1 MKDAARPE
9 CLGEDN
15 SGATGRAAQKNDN
28 TFKERQDQQMDRN
41 SHIYQTYVNIL
52 KHELICAMG
61 CTEPVAL
68 AYCAAVARS
77 VLGEQ
82 PDRIKVE
89 ASGNIIKNVKS
100 VVVPNTGGRRGIA
113 AAAAVGVLGGDENA
127 RMQVIANVP
136 DEVKKRLGAYLEQ
149 TPIEVAPLDSPCVLD
164 MIVTVLKGEKS
175 AKVRIADEHTNIVYI
190 EKDGKELSAAP
201 SAAPANASADCSDD
215 ASGEA
220 SAPGMSRKTSLDS
233 SPENVSENSLDY
245 SLLTVRGIYDFA
257 CTCDLGDV
265 CPVIERQI
273 RMNTA
278 ISDEGLRSDY
288 GANIGKVLL
297 KGGTD
302 VRTRAKARAAAG
314 SDARMNGCEL
324 PVVICSGSGNQGMTA
339 SLPVIEYAKE
349 LQADHDTLVRALLI
363 SNLTTLHAK
372 AGIGR
377 LSAYCGAVSAGA
389 GAGAGIA
396 YLYGGDEEDIA
407 HTIVNTLAISSGIV
421 CDGAKSSCAAKIATA
436 VETGILGFEMYRNGQ
451 QFYDGEG
458 LVVKGVENSI
468 DNFSRLGRV
477 GMRETDREIILMMTE
492 KV

>member
-1 MKDAARPE
+1 
-9 CLGEDN
+9 
-15 SGATGRAAQKNDN
+15 
-28 TFKERQDQQMDRN
+28 MDRN

-77 VLGEQ
+77 VLGGL
-82 PDRIKVE
+82 PDRSKVE

-113 AAAAVGVLGGDENA
+113 AAAAVGVLGGNENA
-127 RMQVIANVP
+127 GMQVIANVP
-136 DEVKKRLGAYLEQ
+136 DEVKNQLGAFLEQ

-164 MIVTVLKGEKS
+164 MIVTVSKGEKS

-190 EKDGKELSAAP
+190 EKDGKELNIASVSASAEKDAPSAAP
-201 SAAPANASADCSDD
+201 SASSANASDACSHD

-220 SAPGMSRKTSLDS
+220 SAP
-233 SPENVSENSLDY
+233 ENDPENSLDY

-257 CTCDLGDV
+257 CTCDLEDV

-349 LQADHDTLVRALLI
+349 LQADHETLLRALLI

-492 KV
+492 KAF

>member
-1 MKDAARPE
+1 
-9 CLGEDN
+9 
-15 SGATGRAAQKNDN
+15 
-28 TFKERQDQQMDRN
+28 MDRN

-77 VLGEQ
+77 VLGGL

-113 AAAAVGVLGGDENA
+113 AAAAVGVLGGNENA
-127 RMQVIANVP
+127 GMQVIANVP
-136 DEVKKRLGAYLEQ
+136 DEVKNQLGAFLEQ

-164 MIVTVLKGEKS
+164 MIVTVSKGEKS

-257 CTCDLGDV
+257 CTCDLEDV

-349 LQADHDTLVRALLI
+349 LQADHETLLRALLI

>member
-1 MKDAARPE
+1 MKDAERPE

-175 AKVRIADEHTNIVYI
+175 ATVRIADEHTNIVYI
-190 EKDGKELSAAP
+190 EKDGDELSAAP

-257 CTCDLGDV
+257 CTCDLEDV

-349 LQADHDTLVRALLI
+349 LQADHETLLRALLI

>member
-1 MKDAARPE
+1 MKDAERPE
-9 CLGEDN
+9 CLGADN

-52 KHELICAMG
+52 RHELICAMG

-136 DEVKKRLGAYLEQ
+136 DEVKNRLGAYLEQ

-164 MIVTVLKGEKS
+164 MIVTVSKGEKS

-201 SAAPANASADCSDD
+201 SAAPANASADCSND

-492 KV
+492 KA

>member
-1 MKDAARPE
+1 
-9 CLGEDN
+9 
-15 SGATGRAAQKNDN
+15 
-28 TFKERQDQQMDRN
+28 MDRN

-77 VLGEQ
+77 VLGGL

-113 AAAAVGVLGGDENA
+113 AAAAVGVLGGNENA
-127 RMQVIANVP
+127 GMQVIANVP
-136 DEVKKRLGAYLEQ
+136 DEVKNQLGAFLEQ

-164 MIVTVLKGEKS
+164 MIVTVSKGEKS

-190 EKDGKELSAAP
+190 EKDGKELNIASVSASAEKDAPSAAP
-201 SAAPANASADCSDD
+201 SASSANASDACSHD

-220 SAPGMSRKTSLDS
+220 SAP
-233 SPENVSENSLDY
+233 ENDPENSLDY

-257 CTCDLGDV
+257 CTCDLEDV

-349 LQADHDTLVRALLI
+349 LQADHETLLRALLI

-492 KV
+492 KAF

>member
-1 MKDAARPE
+1 
-9 CLGEDN
+9 
-15 SGATGRAAQKNDN
+15 
-28 TFKERQDQQMDRN
+28 MDRN

-77 VLGEQ
+77 VLGGL

-113 AAAAVGVLGGDENA
+113 AAAAVGVLGGNENA
-127 RMQVIANVP
+127 GMQVIANVP
-136 DEVKKRLGAYLEQ
+136 DEVKNQLGAFLEQ

-164 MIVTVLKGEKS
+164 MIVTVSKGEKS

-190 EKDGKELSAAP
+190 EKDGKELIIASVSASAEKDAPSAAP
-201 SAAPANASADCSDD
+201 SASSANASDACSDG
-215 ASGEA
+215 ATGES
-220 SAPGMSRKTSLDS
+220 SAP
-233 SPENVSENSLDY
+233 ENDPENSLDY

-257 CTCDLGDV
+257 CTCDLEDV

-492 KV
+492 KA